1 MSIHLFLNYSQLILL
16 FIYHISDSCLQV
28 PGRRTAVVAVCAS
41 SQFQGRAESV
51 RDADQ
56 LRPAPQDYSGQSAFA
71 G

>member
-1 MSIHLFLNYSQLILL
+1 M
-16 FIYHISDSCLQV
+16 YHISDSCLQV

-41 SQFQGRAESV
+41 SQLQGRAESV

-56 LRPAPQDYSGQSAFA
+56 LRLAPQDYSGQSAFA